1 MDLEV
6 RRHLEWSD
14 DQATEGELF
23 IDGDF
28 AGFTLEPPRLD
39 PPAKPRA
46 IPTGSYDLTWAH
58 STKHK
63 MFVPLVENVP
73 DFEGIEIHVG
83 NFPQDTE
90 GCLLVATTRKK
101 DEIDTSR
108 PVIQAVYAKVQAAF
122 DANEPMSIAYT
133 EVTGEDTDSNA
144 AGAGS

>member
-46 IPTGSYDLTWAH
+46 IPTGTYSLTWAFSPDH
-58 STKHK
+58 NR
-63 MFVPLVENVP
+63 FVPLVQNVP
-73 DFEGIEIHVG
+73 DFEGVEIHIG
-83 NFPQDTE
+83 NFPKDTK
-90 GCLLVATTRKK
+90 GCLLVG
-101 DEIDTSR
+101 ESR
-108 PVIQAVYAKVQAAF
+108 GQDMVGQSTPAIQAVWAKVKAAF
-122 DANEPMSIAYT
+122 DAKEIMTITYL
-133 EVTGEDTDSNA
+133 EVTGAETDSTA